1 MRGRWWGEEDCS
13 RVDVGKR
20 KDKTRQ
26 DGLRSDVMLRLETL
40 ASAMSSVDSSRKIRE
55 TAEVEQFGESRFGD
69 GLDVC

>member
-1 MRGRWWGEEDCS
+1 ML
-13 RVDVGKR
+13 GKE
-20 KDKTRQ
+20 KTRQ